1 MIVDGLDECFL
12 LSKVILVFMIC
23 GIKKNKQDF
32 CRSSGG
38 TLGLHGRNPFEGS
51 ASSVGSD
58 SGIPRKYTGGTH
70 MRDPPVP
77 PALENETVR
86 IFNTQDDF

>member
-32 CRSSGG
+32 CVHTGG
-38 TLGLHGRNPFEGS
+38 TQGIHGRNQVEGS

-58 SGIPRKYTGGTH
+58 S
-70 MRDPPVP
+70 
-77 PALENETVR
+77 E
-86 IFNTQDDF
+86 